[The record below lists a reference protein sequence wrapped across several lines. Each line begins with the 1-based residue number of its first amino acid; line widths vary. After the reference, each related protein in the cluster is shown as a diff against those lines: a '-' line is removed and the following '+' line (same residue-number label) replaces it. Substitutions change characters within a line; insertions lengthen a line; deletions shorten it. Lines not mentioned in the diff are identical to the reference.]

1 MKEENEVLRRARTE
15 MDDELHT
22 LTENLFEV
30 SYYFIVLLQVLEMDT
45 FALGVE

>member
-1 MKEENEVLRRARTE
+1 MSPSQELTSVREENEKLKQVRTT

-30 SYYFIVLLQVLEMDT
+30 CECDVCVC
-45 FALGVE
+45 VCV